1 MINLS
6 KKPIDKKLQSVIYK
20 DKFVIKVNANSPS
33 EKAIKTFQKTLLD
46 VIQLS
51 LNPSLRIKPNEVE

>member
-20 DKFVIKVNANSPS
+20 DKFVIKVNTNSPS